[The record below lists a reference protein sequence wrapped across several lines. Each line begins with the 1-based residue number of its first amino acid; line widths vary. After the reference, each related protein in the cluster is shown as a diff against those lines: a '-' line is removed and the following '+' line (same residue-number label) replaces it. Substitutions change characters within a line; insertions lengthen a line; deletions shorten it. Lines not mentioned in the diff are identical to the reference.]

1 MKYKPNLWT
10 IVDRIQ
16 TAPDT
21 RNSVYPRRDD
31 MRKTETTNV
40 PKPHGRELHQ
50 KVNRDA
56 WELKNSFRL

>member
-1 MKYKPNLWT
+1 MRYKPNLWT

-40 PKPHGRELHQ
+40 PKPHS
-50 KVNRDA
+50 RDA